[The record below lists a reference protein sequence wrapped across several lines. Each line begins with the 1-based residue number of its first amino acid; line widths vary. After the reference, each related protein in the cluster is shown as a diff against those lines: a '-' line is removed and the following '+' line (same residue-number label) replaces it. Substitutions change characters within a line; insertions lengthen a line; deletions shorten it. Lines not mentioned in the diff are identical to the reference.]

1 MKFQKSIELTMSFN
15 LCLVDISLVIEV
27 EMIWSLFQAEMA
39 VL

>member
-1 MKFQKSIELTMSFN
+1 MKFRESIELTMSFN